1 MGQGVFERKFM
12 KIIVANWKMN
22 GDIDLCDKIINSL
35 KSAIYPESI
44 IICPPS
50 PLLFMFREVKFK
62 YGAQNCSTNLKGAFT
77 GEISPSLLKSIGC
90 SYVIIGHSER
100 RNLFCES
107 NDYIFQKFKL
117 ILELDLI
124 PIVCIGEKINE
135 RSYYKE
141 VLEEQLKYFI
151 KHGDLNKVIFAYEP
165 VWSIGTG
172 IIPNLDDILEVTSFI
187 KMQTQSKV
195 LYGGSVNKKNATEI
209 LNIASI
215 DGALVGGASLDPNE
229 FYEIIKISEK
239 IK

>member
-22 GDIDLCDKIINSL
+22 GDIDLCDKIINNL
-35 KSAIYPESI
+35 KLVIYPESV

-100 RNLFCES
+100 RNLFGES

-117 ILELDLI
+117 LLELDLI
-124 PIVCIGEKINE
+124 P
-135 RSYYKE
+135 SYYKE

-151 KHGDLNKVIFAYEP
+151 KYGNLNKAIFAYEP

-172 IIPNLDDILEVTSFI
+172 IIPNIDDILEVTSFI

-195 LYGGSVNKKNATEI
+195 LYGGSVNKKNATGI

-215 DGALVGGASLDPNE
+215 DGALIGGASLDPNE